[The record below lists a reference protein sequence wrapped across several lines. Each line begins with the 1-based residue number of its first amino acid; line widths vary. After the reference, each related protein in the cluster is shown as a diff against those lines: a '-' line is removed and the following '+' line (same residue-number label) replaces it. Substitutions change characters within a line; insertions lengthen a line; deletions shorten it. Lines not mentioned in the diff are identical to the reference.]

1 MLHSESTSAAAL
13 KVTPQPSS
21 RFACSTAEA
30 LQRPAPVP
38 VLASNGVQWLPVPG
52 WEEHPWL
59 KAGFSTRKGGVSRV
73 YAARNAPGEL
83 NLGFTKED
91 DPASVVAN
99 RRLLAE
105 AVSGRQQAP
114 LVALKQIHSNLC
126 RIAMPEDAALEAPH
140 NADGQISNTPG
151 LLLGVQT
158 ADCIPVL
165 VADRR
170 QKIVAGFHAG
180 WRGTVQRIVELGVG
194 RMMAEFGSRPADL
207 LAAIGPGVGPCCYAV
222 GGELLKEFQTQ
233 FTYAGELF
241 YEVGDG
247 PDKTQPSLHLDLI
260 EANRRQLLA
269 AGLAAESIQSMGGCT
284 CCRTDLFYSYR
295 AEQGVTGR
303 MLAVIGV
310 FPEE

>member
-1 MLHSESTSAAAL
+1 MSKAASAVAH
-13 KVTPQPSS
+13 PSS
-21 RFACSTAEA
+21 SAFLRRSAVA

-38 VLASNGVQWLPVPG
+38 TVALNGVQWLPVPG
-52 WEEHPWL
+52 WEVYPWL
-59 KAGFSTRKGGVSRV
+59 KAGFSTRKGGTSLV
-73 YAARNAPGEL
+73 YAAQDAPAEL

-91 DPASVVAN
+91 DAASVAAN

-105 AVSGRQQAP
+105 AVSGRQNAS

-126 RIAMPEDAALEAPH
+126 RIATAEDAALAAPH
-140 NADGQISNTPG
+140 NADGQISLTPG
-151 LLLGVQT
+151 LLLGIQT

-194 RMMAEFGSRPADL
+194 RMMREFGSQPADL
-207 LAAIGPGVGPCCYAV
+207 MAAIGPGVGPCCYAV
-222 GGELLKEFQTQ
+222 GDELLKEFQTQ
-233 FTYAGELF
+233 FSYAGELF

-247 PDKTQPSLHLDLI
+247 PSQIQPSLHLDLI

-269 AGLAAESIQSMGGCT
+269 AGLEADAIQIMGGCT

-295 AEQGVTGR
+295 AERGVTGR
-303 MLAVIGV
+303 MMAVIGV